1 MTDNVSRQHRSEIM
15 RAVRAKDT
23 SLELMVRR
31 AEWAKGVRFR
41 VNAKDLPGKP
51 YIAIKRVKLDIFIDS
66 CFWDRCSKHGRIP
79 KSNIEFWRNKI
90 KRNMERDKKVL
101 NQYQTMGWDVLHI
114 WEHEIRDNLERVVD
128 AIVGR
133 IQTLRSNNG
142 RSTIE
147 NGGVQFEADVG
158 E

>member
-1 MTDNVSRQHRSEIM
+1 
-15 RAVRAKDT
+15 
-23 SLELMVRR
+23 
-31 AEWAKGVRFR
+31 
-41 VNAKDLPGKP
+41 
-51 YIAIKRVKLDIFIDS
+51 
-66 CFWDRCSKHGRIP
+66 
-79 KSNIEFWRNKI
+79 
-90 KRNMERDKKVL
+90 MERDKKVL